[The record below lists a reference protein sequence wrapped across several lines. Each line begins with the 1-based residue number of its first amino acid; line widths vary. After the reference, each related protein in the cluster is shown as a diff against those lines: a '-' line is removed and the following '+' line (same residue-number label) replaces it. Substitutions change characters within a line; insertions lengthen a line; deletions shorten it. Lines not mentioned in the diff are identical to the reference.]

1 MRFKAFALALGLAGS
16 ALAPPPGAAEGLQ
29 PSQLVRSLQ
38 LVQDRIAGGDH
49 AALAMQRKLLELAD
63 ERLRESDGAL
73 LAEPKEW
80 EAALIYAMSGGNP
93 ATIEALMPDL
103 VAGEG
108 REDLT
113 LGVFNNLRGAQ
124 APAREAL
131 KTVDP
136 LAFSPE
142 LGAYLSLVKGSLLA
156 GLDAQAALALLDQA
170 RVLAPG
176 TLVEEAALRRSV
188 ALAAEVGDRERFLRA
203 SAQYARRFLFSP
215 YASQFADDFVSGVVA
230 LREGLDL
237 QEVADATLP
246 MDAERREVIFLRIA
260 RRAGVEHAVALAAF
274 AAQQAKGGSG
284 ANKARAALYAAL
296 PAVASAEF
304 PAALA
309 RLEGIDVSE
318 LTQDDRA
325 LLEAAKRVAR
335 GLGSEPGPP
344 PPAPA
349 GGETAAAGSEPRE
362 DEPQPA
368 SATPEQNPEGDADI
382 EDERLLAAREA
393 LKAVDALLGETE

>member
-1 MRFKAFALALGLAGS
+1 MRFKALALGLGLAAG
-16 ALAPPPGAAEGLQ
+16 ALPPPGAAEELR
-29 PSQLVRSLQ
+29 PSQLLRSLQ
-38 LVQDRIAGGDH
+38 LVQDRIADGDH
-49 AALAMQRKLLELAD
+49 AALAMQRKLLELID
-63 ERLRESDGAL
+63 GRLRTSDAAL

-103 VAGEG
+103 MAGEG
-108 REDLT
+108 RENLA
-113 LGVFNNLRGAQ
+113 LGVFNNGRGAH

-131 KTVDP
+131 KNIDP

-156 GLDAQAALALLDQA
+156 GLDAGGALALLDQA

-176 TLVEEAALRRSV
+176 TLVEEAALRRSI
-188 ALAAEVGDRERFLRA
+188 ALATETGDRERFLRA
-203 SAQYARRFLFSP
+203 SAQYARRFLHSP
-215 YASQFADDFVSGVVA
+215 YAGQFADDFVSGVVA

-237 QEVADATLP
+237 EALADVTRP

-260 RRAGVEHAVALAAF
+260 RRAGVEHAVALADF
-274 AAQQAKGGSG
+274 AARQAQGGRSG

-296 PAVASAEF
+296 PAVASAGF
-304 PAALA
+304 AAALA
-309 RLEGIDVSE
+309 RLESIDESE

-335 GLGSEPGPP
+335 GLSEAPP
-344 PPAPA
+344 TP
-349 GGETAAAGSEPRE
+349 AAGASRGA
-362 DEPQPA
+362 DAPQPA
-368 SATPEQNPEGDADI
+368 SEKPGRSPEGGADI
-382 EDERLLAAREA
+382 ENERLLAAREA
-393 LKAVDALLGETE
+393 LKAVDELLGEGE